1 MIRHLKLSE
10 YEKSNRATSV
20 ALKKD
25 AKRIKLQNEAK
36 KKIITMIKEVRKNQI
51 VSNKE
56 FTLDCPF
63 YGA

>member
-10 YEKSNRATSV
+10 SEKSNRATSI

-36 KKIITMIKEVRKNQI
+36 KKIIAMIKEVRKNQL
-51 VSNKE
+51 VSK
-56 FTLDCPF
+56 
-63 YGA
+63 